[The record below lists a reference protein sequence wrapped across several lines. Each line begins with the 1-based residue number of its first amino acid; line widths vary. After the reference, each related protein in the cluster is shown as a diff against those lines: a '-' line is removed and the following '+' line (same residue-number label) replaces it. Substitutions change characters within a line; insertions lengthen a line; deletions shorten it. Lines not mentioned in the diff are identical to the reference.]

1 MKREE
6 IKTDNGLDKEFETFG
21 DAERKILVA
30 AVEVFAQKGFDGAR
44 TDEIASRAGVNK
56 AMIYYYFH
64 SKEKLYTII
73 VETIFARVSFILG
86 THLSLVDMNAPE
98 QGIHSFINNYIDF
111 IYSHRIFVKV
121 MLWDLARGGTII
133 ARVVGRVL
141 RDKTDQIR
149 AIFEQATRE
158 GYLRPVDPKH
168 LFVSI
173 IGMVVFFFFAEPV
186 VRVIWGEEPIT
197 PEHIAERK
205 KEIGDLIIHGI
216 LPKQG

>member
-6 IKTDNGLDKEFETFG
+6 NKTDSDLGKEFESFG
-21 DAERKILVA
+21 EAERKILSA

-56 AMIYYYFH
+56 AMIYYYFK
-64 SKEKLYTII
+64 SKENLYTII
-73 VETIFARVSFILG
+73 VETVFEKVSVILG
-86 THLSLVDMNAPE
+86 THLSLVDVNAPE
-98 QGIHSFINNYIDF
+98 EGIYSFIDNYIDF

-121 MLWDLARGGTII
+121 LLWDLARGGMII

-141 RDKTDQIR
+141 RDKTEQIR
-149 AIFEQATRE
+149 EIFEQAARE

-173 IGMVVFFFFAEPV
+173 IGMIVFFFFAEPV
-186 VRVIWGEEPIT
+186 VRVIWGEEPLT

-205 KEIGDLIIHGI
+205 KEIRDLIIHGI
-216 LPKQG
+216 LPRQG